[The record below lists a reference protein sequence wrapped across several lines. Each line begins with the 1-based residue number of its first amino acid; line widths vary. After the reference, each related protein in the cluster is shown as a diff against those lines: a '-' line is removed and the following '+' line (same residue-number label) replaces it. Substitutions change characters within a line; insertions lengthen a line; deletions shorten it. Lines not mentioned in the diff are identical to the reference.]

1 MFIRPHVV
9 RERKSEFRANFSA
22 ILISLL
28 FNHTLHREPRGRPGH
43 QGPIRILTAD
53 AVYRLHIALLPPTF
67 PGGPVKKELISW
79 QTK

>member
-1 MFIRPHVV
+1 MSVGYEDMFIRPHVV

-28 FNHTLHREPRGRPGH
+28 FNHTLPRGRPGH

-53 AVYRLHIALLPPTF
+53 AVYRLHIALLPAAQ
-67 PGGPVKKELISW
+67 KKE
-79 QTK
+79 